1 MALRLVVREIAAI
14 LLVVVLP
21 ACGQDDA
28 RPSVT
33 ERANV
38 TERADSVAAMHE
50 TAGVGH
56 VHAGARDAVPQAVTP
71 QQVRLQLEQLL
82 GQHAIL
88 AVRLMRGKLN
98 RSPDFVEAAT
108 AALGKNTDELS
119 VIVASAYGPEGGNGF
134 KQLWAQHVSSLFAY
148 SKGLADKDAA
158 AQRNAKAELDRYT
171 GDFGAFVS
179 SATKGELPAAQVT
192 AGVKTHIHH
201 LISQVDAYGAGDYAA
216 AYRLER
222 EAYAAMFST
231 GKGLAAATVSARPG
245 ELPAGFDDPPQQLRS
260 ALGRL
265 LGEHSELIVDATRAV
280 IAKGAEFE
288 QAAAA
293 LDGNTRD
300 IGQAMTAVFGPQG
313 AAQFGRLWATHVD
326 AVVRFATAVAE
337 SDAAGQAQARARLD
351 RFAQD
356 FGRYLATLV
365 KGKAA
370 AEAFVAAAHQHD
382 QQLLTSIMSYAR
394 GDYPTAHQITYEGY
408 QHMFAIAESLA
419 DAIEGMAAKQ
429 LPKGGAATGGGGTAG
444 DRGR

>member
-1 MALRLVVREIAAI
+1 MAFRSAVRGIAAI
-14 LLVVVLP
+14 LVFVVLP
-21 ACGQDDA
+21 GCAQDGA
-28 RPSVT
+28 RAPVT
-33 ERANV
+33 ERAG
-38 TERADSVAAMHE
+38 SGAA
-50 TAGVGH
+50 TRDASGVGH
-56 VHAGARDAVPQAVTP
+56 VHAVSQAAVPGAATP

-119 VIVASAYGPEGGNGF
+119 ALVAGAYGPAGGEGF

-158 AQRNAKAELDRYT
+158 AQRNAKTELDRYT
-171 GDFGAFVS
+171 RDFGAFVS
-179 SATKGELPAAQVT
+179 SATKGELPAAQIT
-192 AGVKTHIHH
+192 AGVKAHIHH
-201 LISQVDAYGAGDYAA
+201 LISQVDAYSAGDYAA

-222 EAYAAMFST
+222 EAYAAMFTT
-231 GKGLAAATVSARPG
+231 GKGLAGATVSIRPG

-265 LGEHSELIVDATRAV
+265 LGEHSELIVDASRAV

-288 QAAAA
+288 DAAAA

-300 IGQAMTAVFGPQG
+300 IGQAITAVFGSR
-313 AAQFGRLWATHVD
+313 AAGQFGDLWATHVD
-326 AVVRFATAVAE
+326 AVVGFATAVAE
-337 SDAAGQAQARARLD
+337 NDTAGQAQARARLD
-351 RFAQD
+351 RWTQD
-356 FGRYLATLV
+356 FGRYLATAV
-365 KGKAA
+365 KDKEAA
-370 AEAFVAAAHQHD
+370 AAFVAAAHQHD
-382 QQLLTSIMSYAR
+382 EQLLTSITSYAR

-419 DAIEGMAAKQ
+419 DAIESVAAKQ
-429 LPKGGAATGGGGTAG
+429 LPKGGAATGGGATAG
-444 DRGR
+444 DSGK